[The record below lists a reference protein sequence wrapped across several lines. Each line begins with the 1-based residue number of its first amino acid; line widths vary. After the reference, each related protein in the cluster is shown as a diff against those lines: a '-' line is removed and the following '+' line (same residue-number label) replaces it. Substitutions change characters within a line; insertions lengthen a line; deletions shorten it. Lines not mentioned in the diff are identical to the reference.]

1 MENYIL
7 EESYISPIAKP
18 KLTGK
23 SLLRS
28 LKLIKRALTVEKLA
42 KQYKLGQS
50 NINQLNKS
58 NLQSTEVVNSNLQST
73 EVVNSNLQSTNLDNS
88 NLQSTEVVNSSLN
101 ELNDMNLDI
110 HLTRLVKRGV
120 LDVTKSLR
128 KGIIGI
134 VLIASD
140 VHPIDVVSHL
150 PILCEELS
158 ISYAYVTNKR
168 ILSDICQSKRPTCA
182 VLIVKPVKD
191 LPNKIKKLSENIKL
205 DYTKLYHKVDHNIK
219 KSHPYL

>member
-58 NLQSTEVVNSNLQST
+58 NLQSTT
-73 EVVNSNLQSTNLDNS
+73 DDKS

-191 LPNKIKKLSENIKL
+191 LPNKIKKLSENNKL
-205 DYTKLYHKVDHNIK
+205 DYTKLYHKVDQNIK
-219 KSHPYL
+219 KCHPYL